1 MCPYPTLALVKKSMS
16 TIDHQLIIV
25 GGGPAGLTAGLYA
38 ARGMVDAVLLE
49 KGATGGQVMQTDW
62 IDNYPGFPEGLSGFD
77 LSEKM
82 TAQAKRFDLKVKQA
96 TVTKMDL
103 VGPIKTIYL
112 EDDSTLTSRAVIITT
127 GARPNQVNIPGE
139 DQYYGRGVSYC
150 ATCDA
155 PFYRGKTVAVIGG
168 GNTAVQEAEYLTKF
182 ADKVY
187 VIHRRDTLR
196 ATKIVQEKAFANA
209 KIEFVWDTVPT
220 EVIGDLL
227 RGVIGLAVKNVKTD
241 ETSTLDLDGVFVLI
255 GIRPNMEMLPLDQ
268 LDNDQ
273 GFIHTNVEMQT
284 SQPGVFAAGDIIYK
298 NFRQVANAVG
308 EGCVACLSAE
318 HYLENNE

>member
-1 MCPYPTLALVKKSMS
+1 MS
-16 TIDHQLIIV
+16 NVDHQLIIV

-38 ARGMVDAVLLE
+38 SRAMLDVVLLE
-49 KGATGGQVMQTDW
+49 KGAAGGQVMLTDW
-62 IDNYPGFPEGLSGFD
+62 IDNYPGFPEGISGFD
-77 LSEKM
+77 LADKM
-82 TAQAKRFDLKVKQA
+82 ETQAKRFDLEVKLA
-96 TVTKMDL
+96 PVIKMDL
-103 VGPIKTIYL
+103 IGPVKTLHL
-112 EDDSTLTSRAVIITT
+112 EDGSTLTCRALIITT
-127 GARPNQVNIPGE
+127 GARPNQINIPGE
-139 DQYYGRGVSYC
+139 VEFTGRGVSYC

-168 GNTAVQEAEYLTKF
+168 GNTAVQEAVHLTKF

-187 VIHRRDTLR
+187 VIHRRDALR
-196 ATKIVQEKAFANA
+196 ATKIVQDKAFAND
-209 KIEFVWDTVPT
+209 KIEFIWDTVPT
-220 EVIGDLL
+220 EVVGDIFK
-227 RGVIGLAVKNVKTD
+227 GVTGLALKNV
-241 ETSTLDLDGVFVLI
+241 TSGATSNIDLDGVFVLI

-273 GFIHTNVEMQT
+273 GFIHTNVEMHT

-318 HYLENNE
+318 RYLENNE

>member
-1 MCPYPTLALVKKSMS
+1 MS
-16 TIDHQLIIV
+16 TPDHQLIIV

>member
-1 MCPYPTLALVKKSMS
+1 MS
-16 TIDHQLIIV
+16 TPDHQLIIV

-82 TAQAKRFDLKVKQA
+82 TAQAKRFYLKVKQA

>member
-1 MCPYPTLALVKKSMS
+1 MS
-16 TIDHQLIIV
+16 TVDHQLIIV

-49 KGATGGQVMQTDW
+49 KGATGGQIMQTDW
-62 IDNYPGFPEGLSGFD
+62 IDNYPGFPQGISGFD
-77 LSEKM
+77 LSEKFS
-82 TAQAKRFDLKVKQA
+82 AQAKRFDLKIKQSN
-96 TVTKMDL
+96 VTKMDL
-103 VGPIKTIYL
+103 VGPVKTIYL
-112 EDDSTLTSRAVIITT
+112 EDGTTLTSRAVILCT
-127 GARPNQVNIPGE
+127 GARPNLVNIPGE
-139 DQYYGRGVSYC
+139 DVYHGRGVSYC

-168 GNTAVQEAEYLTKF
+168 GNTAIQEAEYLTKF
-182 ADKVY
+182 AGKVY
-187 VIHRRDTLR
+187 VIHRRDSLR
-196 ATKIVQEKAFANA
+196 ATKIVQEKAFANK
-209 KIEFVWDTVPT
+209 KIEFIWDTVPT

-227 RGVIGLAVKNVKTD
+227 RGVIGLALKNVKTNK
-241 ETSTLDLDGVFVLI
+241 TSNIELHGVFVLI
-255 GIRPNMEMLPLDQ
+255 GIRPNMETLPLDQ

-273 GFIHTNVEMQT
+273 GFIHTNTEMET